1 MYLLKYKW
9 LLTKMNPDKGYIYVR
24 RSHISHDIDGVC
36 KLGKTQNIPERDTQY
51 ATGELKRGYFE
62 DVYEVPKERVGIIEK
77 TLQSEFSELNV
88 KYDAGVE
95 FYDNKIIDLIEP
107 YLNTLSLIYRRLPK
121 EEISLLVRCNRVK
134 ATLKKINK
142 NEIIQ
147 LSTTLKKTTNNKI
160 IPTFL
165 EPEKTNNQVVS
176 YTPRQDQIET
186 IKKSVTYFTDHNKGI
201 LTLICGVGKTLI
213 SLWISQELNS
223 QTILIGVPNRLLL
236 IQWKEMIKELFQ
248 EIPYLTVSGGINID
262 TITTFLENNQ
272 KRCIIIT
279 TYSSSHKV
287 YRASQQSHFVF
298 SMKILDEVHHLT
310 SSNMRTTNNTK
321 TYIQM
326 LKISSVK
333 QLSLTATLKHLE
345 NDYDDDMIISN
356 DNVEHFGEIIERRCL
371 LWAINENI
379 VCDYDI
385 LTLVTDEEMIENK
398 LTKFHIIEEN
408 DKRLFL
414 SAYATLKSIYEG
426 HSHHLLIY
434 SNNKDNSLK
443 LIQFIQLLL
452 EHGYFHIPE
461 LYFSNYHSEMNSK
474 QQKQIIN
481 TFETSKYGIITCVY
495 CLGEG
500 WDFPLL
506 DGVVFS
512 ENMTSI
518 IRIVQ
523 AALRASRK
531 NKNDITKKTKIL
543 LPILVR
549 DEWIENN
556 ENPDLKKV
564 REVIHQIGLEDE
576 TICQKV
582 KVCHMVIEKHGPKS
596 NDKERVKM
604 VEGFGEYDEELTK
617 KLRLKTTKRTSMAIT
632 YEKARKIIAGK
643 NIKTKEEY
651 YELCDKDNRLSKEP
665 DEIFQGQF
673 TNWIDYLSI
682 ERVYYDLETCKSKV
696 REYLMSNPDIKKHH
710 LNLSLVVAELC
721 KINEMFPPNGL
732 WVEYYDVKGL
742 GEIIK
747 IDGNKKKKSSSSIL

>member
-1 MYLLKYKW
+1 
-9 LLTKMNPDKGYIYVR
+9 MNADKGYIYVR
-24 RSHISHDIDGVC
+24 RSHESYDIDGVR
-36 KLGKTQNIPERDTQY
+36 KLGKTYNIPERDSQY
-51 ATGELKRGYFE
+51 ATGELKRGCFE
-62 DVYEVPKERVGIIEK
+62 VVYEVPKERVGIIEK
-77 TLQSEFSELNV
+77 LLQMEFCELNV

-95 FYDNKIIDLIEP
+95 FYDKKIIELIEP
-107 YLNTLSLIYRRLPK
+107 YLNTLRLIYRKLSK
-121 EEISLLVRCNRVK
+121 EEISILVRCNRVK
-134 ATLKKINK
+134 DTVKKINK
-142 NEIIQ
+142 NDMIQ
-147 LSTTLKKTTNNKI
+147 LLTTSKKTINNNI
-160 IPTFL
+160 ISKLL
-165 EPEKTNNQVVS
+165 ESEKTNNQIVS
-176 YTPRQDQIET
+176 YTPRQDQIE
-186 IKKSVTYFTDHNKGI
+186 IIEKSVAHFTDHDKGL

-213 SLWISQELNS
+213 SLWISQALNS
-223 QTILIGVPNRLLL
+223 RSILIGVPNKLLL
-236 IQWKEMIKELFQ
+236 KQWEKIVKILFQ
-248 EIPYLTVSGGINID
+248 DTPCLTVSSGVSIEI
-262 TITTFLENNQ
+262 IKAFLENNQ
-272 KRCIIIT
+272 KRCIVIT

-287 YRASQQSHFVF
+287 YDASQQLHFVF
-298 SMKILDEVHHLT
+298 DMKIDDEVHHLT
-310 SSNMRTTNNTK
+310 STNMRLSNKTK
-321 TYIQM
+321 TYVQM

-345 NDYDDDMIISN
+345 NEYNDDMIISN
-356 DNVEHFGEIIERRCL
+356 DNIEHFGEIIERRTL

-385 LTLVTDEEMIENK
+385 LTLTTREEKIENT
-398 LTKFHIIEEN
+398 LTQFNIVDEN

-426 HSHHLLIY
+426 HTHHLLIY
-434 SNNKDNSLK
+434 SNNKENSIK

-452 EHGYFHIPE
+452 KNGYFHISG
-461 LYFSNYHSEMNSK
+461 LYFSEYHSEMKSRE
-474 QQKQIIN
+474 QKEIIN
-481 TFETSKYGIITCVY
+481 KFENSRYGIITCVY

-512 ENMTSI
+512 ENMTSV

-531 NKNDITKKTKIL
+531 NKNDTNKKTKIL

-556 ENPDLKKV
+556 ENTDLKKV
-564 REVIHQIGLEDE
+564 KEVIYQIGLEDE
-576 TICQKV
+576 TVCQKV
-582 KVCHMVIEKHGPKS
+582 KVFHMEIKKHEPTPK
-596 NDKERVKM
+596 DKLFVKM

-617 KLRLKTTKRTSMAIT
+617 KIRLKTTKRASMAIT

-682 ERVYYDLETCKSKV
+682 ERVYYDLETCRSKV
-696 REYLMSNPDIKKHH
+696 REYLLSNPDIKRHY
-710 LNLSLVVAELC
+710 LNLSLIVTELC
-721 KINEMFPPNGL
+721 KMNEMFPPNGL
-732 WVEYYDVKGL
+732 WVEYYEVKGL
-742 GEIIK
+742 GEIIV
-747 IDGNKKKKSSSSIL
+747 INPKKKRNGISL

>member
-1 MYLLKYKW
+1 
-9 LLTKMNPDKGYIYVR
+9 MNADKGYIYVR
-24 RSHISHDIDGVC
+24 RSHESYDIDGVR
-36 KLGKTQNIPERDTQY
+36 KLGKTYNIPERDSQY
-51 ATGELKRGYFE
+51 ATGELKRGCFE
-62 DVYEVPKERVGIIEK
+62 VVYEVPKERVGIIEK
-77 TLQSEFSELNV
+77 LLQMEFCELNV

-95 FYDNKIIDLIEP
+95 FYDKKIIELIEP
-107 YLNTLSLIYRRLPK
+107 YLNTLRLIYRKLSK
-121 EEISLLVRCNRVK
+121 EEISMLVRCNRVK
-134 ATLKKINK
+134 DTVKKINK
-142 NEIIQ
+142 NDMIQ
-147 LSTTLKKTTNNKI
+147 LLTTSKKTINNNI
-160 IPTFL
+160 ISKLL
-165 EPEKTNNQVVS
+165 EPEKTNNQIVS
-176 YTPRQDQIET
+176 YTPRQDQIE
-186 IKKSVTYFTDHNKGI
+186 IIEKSVAHFTDHDKGL

-213 SLWISQELNS
+213 SLWISQALNS
-223 QTILIGVPNRLLL
+223 RSILIGVPNKLLL
-236 IQWKEMIKELFQ
+236 KQWEKIVKILFQ
-248 EIPYLTVSGGINID
+248 DIHCLIVSSGVSIEIIKS
-262 TITTFLENNQ
+262 FLENNQ
-272 KRCIIIT
+272 KKCIVIT
-279 TYSSSHKV
+279 TYASSCRV
-287 YRASQQSHFVF
+287 NRASQQCHFVF
-298 SMKILDEVHHLT
+298 DMKINDEVHHLT
-310 SSNMRTTNNTK
+310 SSNMAISNNTK
-321 TYIQM
+321 KYIEM

-333 QLSLTATLKHLE
+333 QLSLTATIKQVE
-345 NDYDDDMIISN
+345 NNYDDDNIVSN
-356 DNVEHFGEIIERRCL
+356 DNVKQFGEIIERRCL

-385 LTLVTDEEMIENK
+385 LTLVTDEEEIESK
-398 LTKFHIIEEN
+398 LSKFNITEEN

-426 HSHHLLIY
+426 FSHHLLIY
-434 SNNKDNSLK
+434 SNNKENSIK
-443 LIQFIQLLL
+443 LIQFIELLL
-452 EHGYFHIPE
+452 KHGYFYIPE
-461 LYFSNYHSEMNSK
+461 TELYKSEYHSEIVPRE
-474 QQKQIIN
+474 QKQIIN
-481 TFETSKYGIITCVY
+481 KFEKSKYGIITCVY

-512 ENMTSI
+512 ENMTSN

-531 NKNDITKKTKIL
+531 NKNEINKKTKIL

-564 REVIHQIGLEDE
+564 REVIYQMGLEDE

-582 KVCHMVIEKHGPKS
+582 KVFHMEIEKHEPKLK
-596 NDKERVKM
+596 DRERVKM

-696 REYLMSNPDIKKHH
+696 REYLMSNPDIKRHY
-710 LNLSLVVAELC
+710 LNLSLIVTELC
-721 KINEMFPPNGL
+721 KMNEMFPPNGL
-732 WVEYYDVKGL
+732 WVEYYEVKGL
-742 GEIIK
+742 NEIIV
-747 IDGNKKKKSSSSIL
+747 INPKKKRNGISL

>member
-1 MYLLKYKW
+1 
-9 LLTKMNPDKGYIYVR
+9 MNADKGYIYVR
-24 RSHISHDIDGVC
+24 RPHISHDIDDVC

-62 DVYEVPKERVGIIEK
+62 DVYEVPKEKMGCIEK
-77 TLQSEFSELNV
+77 TLQLKFRELNV

-95 FYDNKIIDLIEP
+95 FYDKKIIELIEP
-107 YLNTLSLIYRRLPK
+107 YLSTLSLIYRRLTK

-134 ATLKKINK
+134 ETFKKIQSLLAHK
-142 NEIIQ
+142 
-147 LSTTLKKTTNNKI
+147 
-160 IPTFL
+160 
-165 EPEKTNNQVVS
+165 KTNNQIVSYTPREDQIEIIEKSVVS
-176 YTPRQDQIET
+176 YTPREDQIE
-186 IKKSVTYFTDHNKGI
+186 IIEKSVAYFTDNDKGMLI
-201 LTLICGVGKTLI
+201 LICGVGKTLL
-213 SLWISQELNS
+213 SLWISQKLNS
-223 QTILIGVPNRLLL
+223 QTILIGVPNKLLL
-236 IQWKEMIKELFQ
+236 KQWKKMIKELFQ
-248 EIPYLTVSGGINID
+248 EIPCLIVSGVVNID

-272 KRCIIIT
+272 KGCIVIT
-279 TYSSSHKV
+279 TYSSSYKV

-310 SSNMRTTNNTK
+310 SSNMRISDKSN
-321 TYIQM
+321 TYIKM

-333 QLSLTATLKHLE
+333 QLSLTATIKQLE
-345 NDYDDDMIISN
+345 NNYDDKMIISN
-356 DNVEHFGEIIERRCL
+356 DNVEYFGEIIERRCL
-371 LWAINENI
+371 LLAINENI

-398 LTKFHIIEEN
+398 LTKFNITEEN

-414 SAYATLKSIYEG
+414 SAYATLKSIFEG
-426 HSHHLLIY
+426 YSHHLLIY
-434 SNNKDNSLK
+434 SNNKNNSLK
-443 LIQFIQLLL
+443 LKHFIQLLL
-452 EHGYFHIPE
+452 DHGYFYIPG
-461 LYFSNYHSEMNSK
+461 LYFSEYHSEMNPK
-474 QQKQIIN
+474 EQKQIIN
-481 TFETSKYGIITCVY
+481 KFETSKYGIITCVY

-512 ENMTSI
+512 ENMTSN

-531 NKNDITKKTKIL
+531 NENEINKKTKIL

-596 NDKERVKM
+596 NDKERVKL
-604 VEGFGEYDEELTK
+604 VEEFGEYDEELTK

-632 YEKARKIIAGK
+632 YEKAKKIIAGK

-696 REYLMSNPDIKKHH
+696 REYLLINPDIKKHH
-710 LNLSLVVAELC
+710 LNLSLVVNELC
-721 KINEMFPPNGL
+721 KMNEMFPPNGL

>member
-1 MYLLKYKW
+1 
-9 LLTKMNPDKGYIYVR
+9 MNADKGYIYVR
-24 RSHISHDIDGVC
+24 RPHISHDIDDVC

-62 DVYEVPKERVGIIEK
+62 DVYEVPKEKMGCIEK
-77 TLQSEFSELNV
+77 TLQLKFRELNV

-95 FYDNKIIDLIEP
+95 FYDKKIIELIEP
-107 YLNTLSLIYRRLPK
+107 YLSTLSLIYRRLTK

-134 ATLKKINK
+134 ETFKKIQSLLAHK
-142 NEIIQ
+142 
-147 LSTTLKKTTNNKI
+147 
-160 IPTFL
+160 
-165 EPEKTNNQVVS
+165 KTNNQIVS
-176 YTPRQDQIET
+176 YTPREDQIE
-186 IKKSVTYFTDHNKGI
+186 IIEKSVAYFTDNDKGMLI
-201 LTLICGVGKTLI
+201 LICGVGKTLL
-213 SLWISQELNS
+213 SLWISQKLNS
-223 QTILIGVPNRLLL
+223 QTILIGVPNKLLL
-236 IQWKEMIKELFQ
+236 KQWKKMIKELFQ
-248 EIPYLTVSGGINID
+248 EIPCLIVSGVVNID

-272 KRCIIIT
+272 KGCIVIT
-279 TYSSSHKV
+279 TYSSSYKV

-310 SSNMRTTNNTK
+310 SSNMRISDKSN
-321 TYIQM
+321 TYIKM

-333 QLSLTATLKHLE
+333 QLSLTATIKQLE
-345 NDYDDDMIISN
+345 NNYDDKMIISN
-356 DNVEHFGEIIERRCL
+356 DNVEYFGEIIERRCL
-371 LWAINENI
+371 LLAINENI

-398 LTKFHIIEEN
+398 LTKFNITEEN

-414 SAYATLKSIYEG
+414 SAYATLKSIFEG
-426 HSHHLLIY
+426 YSHHLLIY
-434 SNNKDNSLK
+434 SNNKNNSLK
-443 LIQFIQLLL
+443 LKHFIQLLL
-452 EHGYFHIPE
+452 DHGYFYIPG
-461 LYFSNYHSEMNSK
+461 LYFSEYHSEMNPK
-474 QQKQIIN
+474 EQKQIIN
-481 TFETSKYGIITCVY
+481 KFETSKYGIITCVY

-512 ENMTSI
+512 ENMTSN

-531 NKNDITKKTKIL
+531 NENEINKKTKIL

-596 NDKERVKM
+596 NDKERVKLA
-604 VEGFGEYDEELTK
+604 EEFGEYDDELTK

-632 YEKARKIIAGK
+632 YEKAKKIIAGK

-696 REYLMSNPDIKKHH
+696 REYLLINPDIKKHH
-710 LNLSLVVAELC
+710 LNLSLVVNELC
-721 KINEMFPPNGL
+721 KMNEMFPPNGL